1 MNLGLFELVTLATS
15 AAALISGAWAVVT
28 RRRSA
33 VALALNAVMA
43 VCYSYFAIRGLRSGA
58 SLAVLLVAAAGMH
71 AAVAS
76 AIMRRAER
84 RAPAA

>member
-15 AAALISGAWAVVT
+15 AVALVSGALAVAT

-33 VALALNAVMA
+33 VALALNAVLA

-58 SLAVLLVAAAGMH
+58 SLAALLVVAAGMH
-71 AAVAS
+71 VAVAAAV
-76 AIMRRAER
+76 MRRAER
-84 RAPAA
+84 REAAT